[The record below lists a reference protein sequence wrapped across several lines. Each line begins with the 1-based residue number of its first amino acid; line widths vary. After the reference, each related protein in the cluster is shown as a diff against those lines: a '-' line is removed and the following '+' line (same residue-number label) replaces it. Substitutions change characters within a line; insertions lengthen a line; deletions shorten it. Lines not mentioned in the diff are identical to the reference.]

1 MSRYQPSL
9 RELAMEP
16 DEDKRLE
23 VGAQIAADYRGKC
36 PILVGVLKGVVPF
49 FAEMAAAIDE
59 DAAELDERW
68 DEREGWRNEREEWDA
83 ERDRL
88 NAERD
93 EAIAERDRYREERD
107 ESRRK
112 YADRFFAVEGQT
124 LLHANEVGEEVRRE
138 PIRSADEI
146 WD

>member
-23 VGAQIAADYRGKC
+23 
-36 PILVGVLKGVVPF
+36 
-49 FAEMAAAIDE
+49 MAARIDE
-59 DAAELDERW
+59 DAAELDDRW

-88 NAERD
+88 NAELD

-112 YADRFFAVEGQT
+112 YADRFFDAPADSTV
-124 LLHANEVGEEVRRE
+124 LHGFQESERE

>member
-1 MSRYQPSL
+1 MSKYQPSL

-23 VGAQIAADYRGKC
+23 
-36 PILVGVLKGVVPF
+36 
-49 FAEMAAAIDE
+49 MAARIDE
-59 DAAELDERW
+59 DAAELDDRW
-68 DEREGWRNEREEWDA
+68 DEREGWDAEREEWDA

-88 NAERD
+88 NAELD

-112 YADRFFAVEGQT
+112 YADRFFDAPSDTTV
-124 LLHANEVGEEVRRE
+124 LHVTQETERE

>member
-23 VGAQIAADYRGKC
+23 
-36 PILVGVLKGVVPF
+36 
-49 FAEMAAAIDE
+49 MAAAIDE
-59 DAAELDERW
+59 DAAELDDRW
-68 DEREGWRNEREEWDA
+68 DEREEWDA

>member
-1 MSRYQPSL
+1 MSKYQPSL

-23 VGAQIAADYRGKC
+23 
-36 PILVGVLKGVVPF
+36 
-49 FAEMAAAIDE
+49 MAAAIDE
-59 DAAELDERW
+59 DAAELDDRW

-112 YADRFFAVEGQT
+112 YADRFFDAPSDTAV
-124 LLHANEVGEEVRRE
+124 LHVTQETERE

>member
-1 MSRYQPSL
+1 MSKYQPSL

-23 VGAQIAADYRGKC
+23 
-36 PILVGVLKGVVPF
+36 
-49 FAEMAAAIDE
+49 MAARIDE
-59 DAAELDERW
+59 DVAELDGRW
-68 DEREGWRNEREEWDA
+68 DEREGWRNEREGWDA
-83 ERDRL
+83 ERDSL
-88 NAERD
+88 NAELD

-112 YADRFFAVEGQT
+112 YADRFFDAPSDTTV
-124 LLHANEVGEEVRRE
+124 LHVTQETERE